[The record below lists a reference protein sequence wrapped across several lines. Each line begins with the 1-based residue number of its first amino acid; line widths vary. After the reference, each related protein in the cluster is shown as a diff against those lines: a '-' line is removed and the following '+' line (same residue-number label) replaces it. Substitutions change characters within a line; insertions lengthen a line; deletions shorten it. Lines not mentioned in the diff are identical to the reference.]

1 MRPLLRGVRVP
12 NIKTTASKKAVPM
25 PFHGT
30 VTIPMSMHIG
40 AAAEPIV
47 KRGDT
52 VFVGTKIGDVG
63 GSISAPVHSSVSGR
77 VSEIADITTPDG
89 AMCQAVK
96 IESDGKMTPDERISP
111 PQITG
116 TDEFISAV
124 RESGIVGLGGAGFPT
139 HIKYEGCKGRKI
151 EELIVNAA
159 ECEPYITSD
168 TRTLLDRSDELLF
181 GIEAVREYLG
191 IKRVII
197 GIEKHNRAAHG
208 ALENMLNQHPKTELK
223 LLSDIYPQGAEKVL
237 VYHTTGKVTPAGKLP
252 LDVGAL
258 VSNCTTL
265 AEIGK
270 YLKTGMPLVSKC
282 ITVDGGSILD
292 PKNVIAPIGTPISA
306 LADFCGGTVGDP
318 YMVLFGGPMMGL
330 TIENADT
337 SFVMKQTN
345 AVTFLSEKEAAR
357 KRETAC
363 INCGACANHCP
374 FALDPRAF
382 LRAYRCDNVG
392 ELGRLRVD
400 ICMECGCCSFICPA
414 AKPLVETNKLAKA
427 KLRAYLDEKRA
438 KEKQEGRRE
447 RDK

>member
-1 MRPLLRGVRVP
+1 MHHLLRGVRIP
-12 NIKTTASKKAVPM
+12 YIKNTASKKAVPM
-25 PFHGT
+25 SFVGT

-40 AAAEPIV
+40 AAAEPVV

-52 VFVGTKIGDVG
+52 VFVGTKIGEA
-63 GSISAPVHSSVSGR
+63 SERISAPIHSSVSGK
-77 VSEIADITTPDG
+77 VSEIIDITAPTG
-89 AMCQAVK
+89 AMCRAVK
-96 IESDGKMTPDERISP
+96 IESDGRMIPDEKISP
-111 PQITG
+111 PHISTA
-116 TDEFISAV
+116 DDFIEAV

-139 HIKYEGCKGRKI
+139 HVKYGTCKGRI
-151 EELIVNAA
+151 MDELVVNAA

-168 TRTLLDRSDELLF
+168 TRTLTDRSEDLLF
-181 GIEAVREYLG
+181 GIKDVCKYLG
-191 IKRVII
+191 IGRVII
-197 GIEKHNRAAHG
+197 GIEKQNREAHAA
-208 ALENMLNQHPKTELK
+208 AEILAERYPRIEIK

-237 VYHTTGKVTPAGKLP
+237 VYHTTGKIIPAGKLP
-252 LDVGAL
+252 LDVGTL

-265 AEIGK
+265 AELGRYI
-270 YLKTGMPLVSKC
+270 KTGMPLVSKC
-282 ITVDGGSILD
+282 LTVDGGAIAC
-292 PKNVIAPIGTPISA
+292 PKNVIAPIGTPISV

-318 YMVLFGGPMMGL
+318 YMILFGGPMMGL
-330 TIENADT
+330 AIENADT

-357 KRETAC
+357 KRETSC

-374 FALDPRAF
+374 VALDPRAF

-392 ELGRLRVD
+392 ELVRLRVD

-427 KLRAYLDEKRA
+427 KLRAYLDEKKV
-438 KEKQEGRRE
+438 KEKQDGRKE